1 MHVSARFSLLGLHCE
16 KPLQGCAWS
25 HPRNCR
31 VPLRYH
37 PGNCRVLWCM
47 VSTGSDPGSVVVGY
61 MSQCLILGIS
71 ECCSWRSSS
80 QDIIPVS
87 HTGDHH
93 WIRLPASPTCV
104 FVCVIVRYRS
114 VARACRHSRI
124 RFVLYVSAGCGVV
137 TCRLCVCNVERLSS
151 PWGLGHCLC
160 AFGFKSMHGWRVC

>member
-1 MHVSARFSLLGLHCE
+1 MLLREMHVSARNACFLREMPVSARFSLLGFCAKRMLLREMHVSARNACFCAKCMFLLGFALPGLHCE

-25 HPRNCR
+25 HPGNCR

-47 VSTGSDPGSVVVGY
+47 VSTGSDPGYVVVGY
-61 MSQCLILGIS
+61 MSQCLILSIS

-93 WIRLPASPTCV
+93 
-104 FVCVIVRYRS
+104 
-114 VARACRHSRI
+114 
-124 RFVLYVSAGCGVV
+124 
-137 TCRLCVCNVERLSS
+137 
-151 PWGLGHCLC
+151 
-160 AFGFKSMHGWRVC
+160 